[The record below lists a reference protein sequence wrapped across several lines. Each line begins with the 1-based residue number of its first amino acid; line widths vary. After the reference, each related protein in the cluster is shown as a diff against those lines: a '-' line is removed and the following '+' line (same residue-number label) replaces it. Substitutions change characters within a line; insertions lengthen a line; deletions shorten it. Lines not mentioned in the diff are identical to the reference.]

1 MAYENDL
8 KEQFYRAA
16 ESGMVRHMPPMYKD
30 VVVERREGRGANG
43 TEKVWMVA
51 NVPGR
56 KLALAFRAD
65 MWYEGH
71 ADEIRRDMDAA
82 VGTFA
87 KACMAEMWDGGE
99 LLQKTERDIERM
111 TWDYGAVKPRLGMRL
126 YGLEGNREYLEGYPH
141 KEWGDFAVAYHV
153 RMEDGDCMVTNEMAR
168 RLGVTLEEIHAD
180 AMAAERARCRLHE
193 VAEIMGL
200 VGGDARDNR
209 AWTNLLERGA
219 SGERREMDVYVLT
232 NKEGR
237 YGAAAILQEEVME
250 KTAEIAGGD
259 LVLFPASVDEWMVAP
274 ARIFEGTGTELEWM
288 RDMVLKIN
296 GERVE
301 PEKRLPAV
309 VMYYDAARKKLERYA
324 ERVERW

>member
-1 MAYENDL
+1 MDKPGERKGERQMAYENDL

-200 VGGDARDNR
+200 VGGRRAGQPCLDEPAGKGCVRGTPGNGRVRADKQGGEVRGGGHTSGGSHGKDGGNR
-209 AWTNLLERGA
+209 GRRPRAVPGVGRRVDGGA
-219 SGERREMDVYVLT
+219 
-232 NKEGR
+232 
-237 YGAAAILQEEVME
+237 GA
-250 KTAEIAGGD
+250 D
-259 LVLFPASVDEWMVAP
+259 F
-274 ARIFEGTGTELEWM
+274 
-288 RDMVLKIN
+288 
-296 GERVE
+296 
-301 PEKRLPAV
+301 
-309 VMYYDAARKKLERYA
+309 
-324 ERVERW
+324 